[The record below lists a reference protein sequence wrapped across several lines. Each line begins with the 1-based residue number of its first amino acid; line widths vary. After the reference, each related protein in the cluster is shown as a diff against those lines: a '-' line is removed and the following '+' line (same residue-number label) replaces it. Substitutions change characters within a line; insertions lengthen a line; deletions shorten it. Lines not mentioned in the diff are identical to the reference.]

1 MRVRPLRKSDAD
13 AMDRFIAEWGE
24 ARPDI
29 DVHYL
34 ATLGRIL
41 RLSSHLREAVDAW
54 LRPFGLTWDVFDLI
68 VTLQRSGAAD
78 GLRPTVLTDACLLSS
93 GAMTNRIDRVEKLGL
108 AVRRPDPDDRRAT
121 RVALTR
127 RGAALAD
134 KAMAEHSSQSRRI
147 ADQLSTGE
155 QETLARLLRKLLRSF
170 EAEKESD
177 EGR

>member
-1 MRVRPLRKSDAD
+1 
-13 AMDRFIAEWGE
+13 MDRFIAEWGE

-41 RLSSHLREAVDAW
+41 RLSTHLREAVDDW
-54 LRPFGLTWDVFDLI
+54 LKPFGLSWDVFDLL
-68 VTLQRSGAAD
+68 VTIQRSGNPE
-78 GLRPTVLTDACLLSS
+78 GLRPTALYDACLLSS

-108 AVRRPDPDDRRAT
+108 AVRRPDPDDKRAT

-127 RGAALAD
+127 RGRTLAE
-134 KAMAEHSSQSRRI
+134 KAMTEHAAQSCRI
-147 ADQLSTGE
+147 AEQLTASE

-170 EAEKESD
+170 EEPESD
-177 EGR
+177 EGA

>member
-1 MRVRPLRKSDAD
+1 VRPVRKSDAD
-13 AMDRFIAEWGE
+13 AMDRFIAEWGA

-41 RLSSHLREAVDAW
+41 RLSSHLREDVDDW

-68 VTLQRSGAAD
+68 VTLQRAGNSD
-78 GLRPTVLTDACLLSS
+78 GLRPTALTDACLLSS

-108 AVRRPDPDDRRAT
+108 AVRRPDPHDKRAT

-127 RGAALAD
+127 RGATLAD
-134 KAMAEHSSQSRRI
+134 KAMAEHSARSGRI
-147 ADQLSTGE
+147 ADHLSRAE

-170 EAEKESD
+170 EAERENS
-177 EGR
+177 EGE